1 MKNEGKEFV
10 KNRLKQELY
19 DIKKQNDADLISK
32 EQAEKE
38 NKKDIVEKS
47 EDKSILPKENKNN

>member
-1 MKNEGKEFV
+1 MENEGKEFIM
-10 KNRLKQELY
+10 NRLKQELHH
-19 DIKKQNDADLISK
+19 IKKQNDADLISK

-47 EDKSILPKENKNN
+47 EDKSILLKEEK